1 MFEALETGKF
11 LSPDDYKARQ
21 LTLRQELLEAQ
32 FDQAGRDYPVII
44 LVAGLPGAGKGTLVH
59 RLNEWMDPRRIETS
73 AIWMHSDEEEE
84 RPFFWRFWRKLPP
97 RGKTGI
103 FLGSW
108 YTRPLHDATEGKL
121 DSRDL
126 QLQLE
131 EINGFERMLH
141 DDGALVIK
149 LWLHVTRETQRRQ
162 LNEEA
167 PRLQQNPRVD
177 AYAGHWWEQYPRA
190 LETAE
195 QIILG
200 SDTGHTPWHLIES
213 EDRLYREITG
223 GEIILGAL
231 RERASRDAQPARKKK
246 TYRDKPGVR
255 DQPTVLA
262 GVPDDLTLDKDDYRA
277 KLYQHQR
284 QLQDLA
290 WLAHR
295 QRRSLVAVFE
305 GWDAG
310 GKGSAIRRVTA
321 AIDPR
326 LYQVV
331 QYAAPTDEERAHHY
345 LWRFW
350 RKLERDGRATIF
362 DRSWYGRVLVERVE
376 GLAPAEAW
384 RRAYHEI
391 NQFEGQL
398 VAHGCIV
405 VKFWLHITPEEQ
417 LKRFEDRQ
425 KKPHKQYKITDD
437 DWRNRERWDDY
448 AHAVE
453 DMVVHT
459 STGFAPWTLV
469 AGNDKRYARVQIL
482 QTLCQRLNQ
491 ALGGK
496 YPAPEPAAIMSDH
509 FQPSAPNP

>member
-11 LSPDDYKARQ
+11 LSPDEYKARE
-21 LTLRQELLEAQ
+21 LELRQKLLAAQ
-32 FDQAGRDYPVII
+32 FDQAERDYPVII

-97 RGKTGI
+97 KGKTGI

-121 DSRDL
+121 GMRDL
-126 QLQLE
+126 QVQLE
-131 EINGFERMLH
+131 EINAFERMLY
-141 DDGALVIK
+141 DDGALLIK
-149 LWLHVTRETQRRQ
+149 LWLHVTRETQRHQ
-162 LNEEA
+162 LDEEA
-167 PRLQQNPRVD
+167 PRLQQNPRVG
-177 AYAGHWWEQYPRA
+177 AYAGHWWDMYPRA
-190 LETAE
+190 LTTAE
-195 QIILG
+195 QILLG
-200 SDTGHTPWHLIES
+200 SDTGHTPWHLIEAD
-213 EDRLYREITG
+213 DRLYREITG
-223 GEIILGAL
+223 GEIILRAL
-231 RERASRDAQPARKKK
+231 QERANRSAKPASAPAN
-246 TYRDKPGVR
+246 YRASAPGR

-262 GVPDDLTLDKDDYRA
+262 GVPADLTLDKDEYRIQ
-277 KLYQHQR
+277 LHRQQR
-284 QLQDLA
+284 HLQDLA

-295 QRRSLVAVFE
+295 RRRSLVAVFE
-305 GWDAG
+305 GWDAA

-350 RKLERDGRATIF
+350 RKLERDGRATLF

-376 GLAPAEAW
+376 QLTPMDAW

-398 VAHGCIV
+398 VAHGCV
-405 VKFWLHITPEEQ
+405 LVKFWLHITPEEQ
-417 LKRFEDRQ
+417 LRRFEDRQ
-425 KKPHKQYKITDD
+425 KKPHKQYKITED
-437 DWRNRERWDDY
+437 DWRNRQRWNDY
-448 AHAVE
+448 EIAVE
-453 DMVVHT
+453 DMVAHT

-469 AGNDKRYARVQIL
+469 AGNDKRYARIQIL
-482 QTLCQRLNQ
+482 RTLCNALNT
-491 ALGGK
+491 AMGGE
-496 YPAPEPAAIMSDH
+496 YPAPEPAAIMSDR
-509 FQPSAPNP
+509 FQPTAPNS

>member
-11 LSPDDYKARQ
+11 LAPADFKARE
-21 LTLRQELLEAQ
+21 LSLRQELLQAQ
-32 FDQAGRDYPVII
+32 FDLAERDYPVII

-73 AIWMHSDEEEE
+73 AIWMRSDEEEE

-97 RGKTGI
+97 KGKTGI

-121 DSRDL
+121 GMRDL

-131 EINGFERMLH
+131 EINGFERMLY

-149 LWLHVTRETQRRQ
+149 LWLHVSRETQRRQ
-162 LNEEA
+162 LDEEA

-190 LETAE
+190 LQTAE
-195 QIILG
+195 QIVLG
-200 SDTGHTPWHLIES
+200 SDTGHTPWHLIEA

-223 GEIILGAL
+223 GELVLRAL
-231 RERASRDAQPARKKK
+231 RERSSRREPAKRQKKK
-246 TYRDKPGVR
+246 YREAPGVR

-262 GVPDDLTLDKDDYRA
+262 AVPTHLALDKHDYQEQ
-277 KLYQHQR
+277 LQHCQR

-326 LYQVV
+326 LYRVV

-350 RKLERDGRATIF
+350 RNLERDGRATIF

-376 GLAPAEAW
+376 GFAAPAAW
-384 RRAYHEI
+384 RLAYHEI

-398 VAHGCIV
+398 VAHGSIV

-417 LKRFEDRQ
+417 LRRFEDRQ
-425 KKPHKQYKITDD
+425 QKPHKQYKITED

-453 DMVVHT
+453 DMVAHT

-482 QTLCQRLNQ
+482 RTLCETLAR
-491 ALGGK
+491 ALEGE
-496 YPAPEPAAIMSDH
+496 YPATKPAAIMSERS
-509 FQPSAPNP
+509 QTPAPDS